1 MAVYTDLSDQ
11 QVSEFLEDYDLGT
24 LERFEGIA
32 QGVSNSNFHVFTDQ
46 GRYILTLFE
55 ERRVNKDDLP
65 FFFAFSAHLS
75 ENGISTPRALSD
87 KQGNTIKT
95 LAGKPATILNFL
107 EGRDIPTSELTAAHC
122 RSFGEG
128 LAKIHKASEGF
139 DETCENSM
147 GPSKWKELAAN
158 TASRADS
165 FEAGL
170 KDFIAREL
178 EFVVGR
184 WPVHG
189 QDGLAVGPIHA
200 DMFPDNVFFVDGR
213 MNAVI
218 DFYFSCTDF
227 LAYDVAICIN
237 AWCFNAD
244 HSFSDEKYAAFMEG
258 YGSVRPLNEPERNYL
273 PLFCRAAALR
283 ILLTRLEE
291 YLDHDPDTLMMPHD
305 PGEYLAKIRYYQER
319 ELAKVI

>member
-1 MAVYTDLSDQ
+1 MAVYTDISDQ
-11 QVSEFLEDYDLGT
+11 QLSAFLEDYDLGT

-75 ENGISTPRALSD
+75 EHGILTPRALPD
-87 KQGNTIKT
+87 QEGNTIKT

-107 EGRDIPTSELTAAHC
+107 EGQDIPTSELTAAHC

-128 LAKIHKASEGF
+128 LAKIHNSSAGF
-139 DETCENSM
+139 EMERENSM
-147 GPSKWKELAAN
+147 GPEKWKELAAG

-165 FEAGL
+165 FESGL
-170 KDFIAREL
+170 RGLIEKEL
-178 EFVVGR
+178 EYALGR
-184 WPVHG
+184 WPSHG

-200 DMFPDNVFFVDGR
+200 DMFPDNVFFVDGK

-218 DFYFSCTDF
+218 DFYFSCTEF
-227 LAYDVAICIN
+227 LAYEVAICIN

-244 HSFSDEKYAAFMEG
+244 HSFSDEKYAAFMGG
-258 YGSVRPLNEPERNYL
+258 YEAVRPLSAQERNYL

-291 YLDHDPDTLMMPHD
+291 YLDHDPNTLMVPHD
-305 PGEYLAKIRYYQER
+305 PGEYLTKLRYHQER